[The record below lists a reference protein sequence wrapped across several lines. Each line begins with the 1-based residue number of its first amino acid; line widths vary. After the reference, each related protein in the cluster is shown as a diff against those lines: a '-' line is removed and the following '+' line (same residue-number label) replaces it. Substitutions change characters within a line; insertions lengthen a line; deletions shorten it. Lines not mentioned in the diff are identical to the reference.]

1 MRRNEDEMDN
11 QKLADLL
18 FPEVVNTPEYYE
30 EKFPYRKLPNKAEVT
45 RMAPS
50 PTGFIHLG
58 NLYSALADERIAHRN
73 GGVFYLRIE
82 DTDEKRKVDGAVET
96 IINVLRYFDIEFD
109 EGAGFDDTDPRNAY
123 GPYFQRQRVEI
134 YHTYAKSLVER
145 GLAYPCFCT
154 EEELDKVRA
163 KQEEDKVLTGYYGE
177 YATCR
182 NLSYEEI
189 EANIKAGKPY
199 VLRLRSQGSP
209 DKEITFVDAI
219 KGDIK
224 LPENIHD
231 IVLLKK
237 DGIPTYH
244 FAHAIDDHLMRTTT
258 VVRGGEWLASA
269 PIHYELFHLL
279 GFKMPAYAHTAHLMK
294 FDEET
299 GGKRKLSKRKDPE
312 LSLDYYRKDGYHPY
326 TMKVYLLTLLNSNFE
341 EWHEKFPDKDINE
354 FPFSVEKMNQSGAL
368 FDKDKLHNICKNEL
382 SKLSEEEL
390 YDFLYDWAK
399 ENEPENVEKW
409 FGDKEKMLQ
418 ILRLYMGVGAKRRRK
433 DLMYAKQ
440 IFELISYF
448 FDGESAEEMDEFK
461 LDEDMVSK
469 ILKSYLAKYDHN
481 DDNSVWFNKLKEI
494 ADEHG
499 FASDMKAYKAN
510 PENFKGNVSDI
521 AEAVRIA
528 VTGRANTPDLWTIV
542 HIMGEE
548 QMTER
553 IKKHIK

>member
-209 DKEITFVDAI
+209 YKVIKFFDAI

-409 FGDKEKMLQ
+409 FGDREKMLQ